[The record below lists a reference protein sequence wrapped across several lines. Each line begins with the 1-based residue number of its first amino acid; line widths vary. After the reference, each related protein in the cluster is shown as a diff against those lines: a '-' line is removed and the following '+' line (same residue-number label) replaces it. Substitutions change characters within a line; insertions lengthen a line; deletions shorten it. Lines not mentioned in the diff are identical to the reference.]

1 MSGERPPRVVAEL
14 GRPETP
20 DETAARKA
28 RDRALR
34 KSRQNTRNLIA
45 SLGATVALVAAIYF
59 AVPRSTGVEQ
69 PAVDVSAAVDQ
80 YGDTAG
86 QPLIAPSL
94 PSTWKPNAAELRGS
108 GSTATWYVGWVVGT
122 GGYAGL
128 SEGLPGTADVVS
140 QAMNGAQPTG
150 TTTVGG
156 LPWRVYDRRDLGTDA
171 GNVAYGLATR
181 IGDVHVAVY
190 GTVSAADVRTLAAA
204 AAADAEARGLTG
216 KGSLP

>member
-1 MSGERPPRVVAEL
+1 MSGDRPPRVVAEL

-20 DETAARKA
+20 DETAKRKA

-34 KSRQNTRNLIA
+34 KSRQNTRNLVA
-45 SLGATVALVAAIYF
+45 SLAATVALVAAIYF
-59 AVPRSTGVEQ
+59 AVPRSAGVEQ

-86 QPLIAPSL
+86 QPLIAPGL
-94 PSTWKPNAAELRGS
+94 PSAWKPNAAELRGS
-108 GSTATWYVGWVVGT
+108 GSTAIWYVGWVVGS

-140 QAMNGAQPTG
+140 QAMSGSRSTG
-150 TTTVGG
+150 TTVIGG
-156 LPWRVYDRRDLGTDA
+156 VPWRVYDRRDLGTDA

-181 IGDVHVAVY
+181 VGEVYVAVY
-190 GTVSAADVRTLAAA
+190 GTVPAADVRAL
-204 AAADAEARGLTG
+204 AEAAVKDARSRGLTG
-216 KGSLP
+216 EGTLP